1 MILSKRKYLLEII
14 EVTVSFENVDGKCY
28 VLYVDDNDTDVTKY
42 TKNGPDRFYFKEVGY
57 CWPKLNCKQLFSN
70 VIVNFVTISSGYC
83 VITRLLY

>member
-1 MILSKRKYLLEII
+1 MILSKRKYFLEII

-57 CWPKLNCKQLFSN
+57 C
-70 VIVNFVTISSGYC
+70 
-83 VITRLLY
+83 